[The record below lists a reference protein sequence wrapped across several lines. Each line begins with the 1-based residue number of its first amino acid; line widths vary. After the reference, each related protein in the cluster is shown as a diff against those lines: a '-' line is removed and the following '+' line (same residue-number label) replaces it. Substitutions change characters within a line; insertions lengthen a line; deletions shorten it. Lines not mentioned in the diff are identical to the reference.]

1 MSGKGRHGDGARGM
15 PLTSTAA
22 RLLSKRG
29 FRPDDVA
36 LVLRRMAEALP
47 HLELSEWGL
56 APDGDSARDVR
67 VHTVGAPQ
75 GPCSA
80 ISRSPARSWLPR
92 LRSPTGPVT
101 RSDRVI
107 LRDLADEARQ
117 LLEVP
122 ERARGSLA
130 DFGLA
135 TFSRALARLLRP
147 PVEWEMVSGTLRSL
161 RALASETYE
170 GHRISY
176 GLIFTNRAQRGDA
189 SLLSFENKRFKT
201 LTDGFST
208 GLLLDR
214 RGGLAGIVALVAS
227 RETVRSSLARPWW
240 FSSLADTA
248 ARVGGVGV
256 ALTRGGDL
264 LVAHRRELVVSQ
276 RSGLWMLW
284 RHSELLDRI
293 RQSWHTRGRGD
304 QLDHVIVAMYR
315 VALELALRRSGGLL
329 VVASSREGGRKL
341 VVSKGDL
348 LGSSRRLAEERR
360 LDASLQPQ
368 LVHRADRRI
377 MADLASMDGALI
389 VDRTGRLM
397 AYGAMVRSSSSTS
410 AQGARSRAAMAASRL
425 GLAMKVSSDGTISVY
440 RHGNLVVSL

>member
-1 MSGKGRHGDGARGM
+1 
-15 PLTSTAA
+15 
-22 RLLSKRG
+22 
-29 FRPDDVA
+29 
-36 LVLRRMAEALP
+36 MAE
-47 HLELSEWGL
+47 
-56 APDGDSARDVR
+56 
-67 VHTVGAPQ
+67 
-75 GPCSA
+75 
-80 ISRSPARSWLPR
+80 
-92 LRSPTGPVT
+92 
-101 RSDRVI
+101 
-107 LRDLADEARQ
+107 EARQ

-135 TFSRALARLLRP
+135 TFSRALARLLMP
-147 PVEWEMVSGTLRSL
+147 HVDWEMVSGTLRSL

-176 GLIFTNRAQRGDA
+176 GLILTTRAPRGDA
-189 SLLSFENKRFKT
+189 TLLSFENRRFKT

-208 GLLLDR
+208 ALLLDR
-214 RGGLAGIVALVAS
+214 RGGLAGLVALVAS
-227 RETVRSSLARPWW
+227 RESVRSSLARPWW

-284 RHSELLDRI
+284 RHSELLGRI
-293 RQSWHTRGRGD
+293 RQSWHPRGRGD
-304 QLDHVIVAMYR
+304 ELDHVIVAMYR

-348 LGSSRRLAEERR
+348 LGSSRRLAEEQR
-360 LDASLQPQ
+360 LDASLQRQ
-368 LVHRADRRI
+368 VVHRADRRI
-377 MADLASMDGALI
+377 MADLASIDGALI

-410 AQGARSRAAMAASRL
+410 TQGARSRAAVAASRL
-425 GLAMKVSSDGTISVY
+425 GLAMKVSSDGGISVY
-440 RHGNLVVSL
+440 RHGTLVVSL

>member
-1 MSGKGRHGDGARGM
+1 M

-22 RLLSKRG
+22 QLVTKGGL
-29 FRPDDVA
+29 RPDDVA

-47 HLELSEWGL
+47 HLDLSEWGVE
-56 APDGDSARDVR
+56 SARDAWI
-67 VHTVGAPQ
+67 HTVGA
-75 GPCSA
+75 SA
-80 ISRSPARSWLPR
+80 RALHCHIPLAGAHLAAQV
-92 LRSPTGPVT
+92 RSPTGRVT

-107 LRDLADEARQ
+107 LRDLAEEARQ
-117 LLEVP
+117 LLDAP
-122 ERARGSLA
+122 GRARGSLA

-135 TFSRALARLLRP
+135 TFSRALARLLKP
-147 PVEWEMVSGTLRSL
+147 HLEWEMVSGTLRSL

-176 GLIFTNRAQRGDA
+176 GLIFTGRPQRGDA
-189 SLLSFENKRFKT
+189 PLLSFENKRFKT

-208 GLLLDR
+208 ALLLDR

-227 RETVRSSLARPWW
+227 RETVRSGLARPWW

-264 LVAHRRELVVSQ
+264 LIAHRRELVVSQ

-304 QLDHVIVAMYR
+304 DLDHVIVAMYR

-348 LGSSRRLAEERR
+348 LGSSRRLAEEPR
-360 LDASLQPQ
+360 LDASLTRQVVQ
-368 LVHRADRRI
+368 RTDRRI
-377 MADLASMDGALI
+377 VADLASVDGALI
-389 VDRTGRLM
+389 VDRTGRLI

-410 AQGARSRAAMAASRL
+410 TQGARSRAAVAASRL
-425 GLAMKVSSDGTISVY
+425 GLAMKVSSDGGISVY

>member
-1 MSGKGRHGDGARGM
+1 MAKETRRASRTR
-15 PLTSTAA
+15 LTTTAA
-22 RLLSKRG
+22 RLVTRWG

-36 LVLRRMAEALP
+36 FVLRRMAEALP
-47 HLELSEWGL
+47 HLELSEWG
-56 APDGDSARDVR
+56 AAADGDSTRGVR
-67 VHTVGAPQ
+67 IHAVGAPA
-75 GPCSA
+75 GA
-80 ISRSPARSWLPR
+80 PR
-92 LRSPTGPVT
+92 CHLRLAGAHLAAHVRSPTGRVT
-101 RSDRVI
+101 RSDRII
-107 LRDLADEARQ
+107 LRDMADEARQ

-122 ERARGSLA
+122 ARARGSLA
-130 DFGLA
+130 DFGQA

-147 PVEWEMVSGTLRSL
+147 HLEWEMVAATLRSL
-161 RALASETYE
+161 RALASETSE

-176 GLIFTNRAQRGDA
+176 GLIFTTRGQRGNA
-189 SLLSFENKRFKT
+189 PLLSLENKRFKT

-208 GLLLDR
+208 ALLLDR
-214 RGGLAGIVALVAS
+214 RGGLAGMVALVPS

-248 ARVGGVGV
+248 ARVGGIGV
-256 ALTRGGDL
+256 ALTHGGDL
-264 LVAHRRELVVSQ
+264 LVAHRRELLVSQ

-284 RHSELLDRI
+284 RHSELLGRI
-293 RQSWHTRGRGD
+293 RQSWRTRGRGGE
-304 QLDHVIVAMYR
+304 LDHVIVAMYR

-348 LGSSRRLAEERR
+348 LDSPRRPAEERR
-360 LDASLQPQ
+360 LDASLEGQV
-368 LVHRADRRI
+368 VHRTDRRI
-377 MADLASMDGALI
+377 VADLASVDGALI

-410 AQGARSRAAMAASRL
+410 TEGARSRAAVAASRL
-425 GLAMKVSSDGTISVY
+425 GLAMKVSSDGGISVY

>member
-1 MSGKGRHGDGARGM
+1 M
-15 PLTSTAA
+15 PLGSTAA
-22 RLLSKRG
+22 RVVAKWG
-29 FRPDDVA
+29 FRPEDVA
-36 LVLRRMAEALP
+36 LVLRRIAEALP
-47 HLELSEWGL
+47 HLAVSEWGV
-56 APDGDSARDVR
+56 AADGDSPRDAWIEA
-67 VHTVGAPQ
+67 VG
-75 GPCSA
+75 G
-80 ISRSPARSWLPR
+80 PARGVRCHLP
-92 LRSPTGPVT
+92 LAGAHLAALVRSPTGRVS
-101 RSDRVI
+101 RSDRVV
-107 LRDLADEARQ
+107 LRDLADEARH
-117 LLEVP
+117 LLQTP
-122 ERARGSLA
+122 GRARGSLA

-135 TFSRALARLLRP
+135 TVSRALARLLRP
-147 PVEWEMVSGTLRSL
+147 HLEWEMVSATLRSL

-176 GLIFTNRAQRGDA
+176 GLIFTTRAPRGGA
-189 SLLSFENKRFKT
+189 PLLSLENKRFKT

-208 GLLLDR
+208 ALLLDR
-214 RGGLAGIVALVAS
+214 RGALAGIVALVAS
-227 RETVRSSLARPWW
+227 REAVRSSLARPWW

-284 RHSELLDRI
+284 RHAELLGRI

-304 QLDHVIVAMYR
+304 ELDHVIVAMYR

-348 LGSSRRLAEERR
+348 LGSPRRPAEEWR
-360 LDASLQPQ
+360 LDASLAGRVVQGT
-368 LVHRADRRI
+368 DRRI
-377 MADLASMDGALI
+377 VADLASIDGALI

-410 AQGARSRAAMAASRL
+410 TQGARSRAAVAASRL
-425 GLAMKVSSDGTISVY
+425 GLAMKVSSDGGISVY
-440 RHGNLVVSL
+440 RHGNLVLSL